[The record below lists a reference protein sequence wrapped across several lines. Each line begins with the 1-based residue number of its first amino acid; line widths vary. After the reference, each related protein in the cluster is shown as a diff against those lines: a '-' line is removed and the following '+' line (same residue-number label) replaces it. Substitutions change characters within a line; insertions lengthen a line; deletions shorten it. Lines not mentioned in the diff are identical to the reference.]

1 MELLNIDEYL
11 PENAIIIFITKN
23 NLKKTEYNSAKEDD
37 YGNSFESPIYEIYI
51 YNNSDIFMVSW
62 GGTDSYLNDENKFK

>member
-1 MELLNIDEYL
+1 MSVLIKWNCNLHNKK
-11 PENAIIIFITKN
+11 NSKKN
-23 NLKKTEYNSAKEDD
+23 NYVTEDD